1 MSHLG
6 NLYTHTNTY
15 THTHIAATF
24 SRCDTLGACET
35 RMKRVGECVGLL
47 GRTTVKFNLAQT
59 NRRPTDTKAEPLL
72 FPRPPSPLALVCRP
86 LTRNWT
92 QNELLNSY

>member
-6 NLYTHTNTY
+6 NLY

-72 FPRPPSPLALVCRP
+72 LPRPLPR
-86 LTRNWT
+86 WH
-92 QNELLNSY
+92 